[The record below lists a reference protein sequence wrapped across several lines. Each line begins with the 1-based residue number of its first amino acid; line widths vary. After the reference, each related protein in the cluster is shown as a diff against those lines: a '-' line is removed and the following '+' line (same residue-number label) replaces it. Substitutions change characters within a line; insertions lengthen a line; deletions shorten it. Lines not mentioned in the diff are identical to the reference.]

1 MDNLKHE
8 GRETKFTLQET
19 TVVRVDAS
27 NNDQLTVYFK
37 ILKDGKVVTSQDGK
51 LLQGRDL
58 MLQPS
63 IFVVLTKGDYVLKI
77 EFVAREAE
85 LLRAPC
91 QSIQV

>member
-1 MDNLKHE
+1 
-8 GRETKFTLQET
+8 
-19 TVVRVDAS
+19 
-27 NNDQLTVYFK
+27 
-37 ILKDGKVVTSQDGK
+37 
-51 LLQGRDL
+51 

-91 QSIQV
+91 QSIQVQIAMNRASEDSLYPRDTASKIKIANISLQTISTDKEQFFHATPLPVNAENGHF